1 MEKLQISP
9 KKERCMLHCGGN
21 EVLLLT
27 YPTLTGSTPAALHTA
42 ALIEALIAYARE
54 SALSRAA
61 EALKAAA
68 AAGRL
73 FDFKRH
79 TYDISLSSKTTQKHL
94 HLTLS
99 ARFCA
104 GEKTL
109 SESTLHMLWD
119 TEETLQ
125 CRAPHARTLR
135 ASRKIKA

>member
-1 MEKLQISP
+1 MEKLHISP
-9 KKERCMLHCGGN
+9 QKTRCVLRHGGN

-27 YPTLTGSTPAALHTA
+27 YPTLTGDTPAALHTA

-61 EALKAAA
+61 EALREAAA
-68 AAGRL
+68 SGRL

-79 TYDISLSSKTTQKHL
+79 TYDISLSSKATQKHL
-94 HLTLS
+94 HLALS
-99 ARFCA
+99 ARFYA

-119 TEETLQ
+119 KEEALQ
-125 CRAPHARTLR
+125 YRLPKG
-135 ASRKIKA
+135 RKHRVSHKQDL

>member
-9 KKERCMLHCGGN
+9 KKERCMLRYEGN

-27 YPTLTGSTPAALHTA
+27 YPTLTGSTPAARHTA
-42 ALIEALIAYARE
+42 ALIEALAAYARN
-54 SALSRAA
+54 SALTHAA
-61 EALKAAA
+61 EALKTA

-79 TYDISLSSKTTQKHL
+79 TYDISLSSKATQKHL

-99 ARFCA
+99 VRFCA

-109 SESTLHMLWD
+109 STSTLHMLWD
-119 TEETLQ
+119 KEETLQ
-125 CRAPHARTLR
+125 YRAHRAR
-135 ASRKIKA
+135 